1 MFSLKQKIGNKAE
14 NLVLRYLQQQGLK
27 LIQQNYLT
35 KLGETDI
42 IMLDKLEYTLVFVE
56 VRYRSNTD
64 FGTAVD
70 TVDLNKQ
77 TKLICNAKH
86 FLQKNSQYDDFVCR
100 FDVVGVEF
108 DLKYPKIEWIKN
120 AFEAI

>member
-14 NLVLRYLQQQGLK
+14 NLALRYLQKQGLK
-27 LIQQNYLT
+27 LIQQNYLS

-56 VRYRSNTD
+56 VRYRSNTG
-64 FGTAVD
+64 FGAAVD
-70 TVDLNKQ
+70 TVDLHKQ
-77 TKLICNAKH
+77 TKLIRNAKH
-86 FLQKNSQYDDFVCR
+86 FLQKNSQYNDFVCR

-120 AFEAI
+120 AFEVI